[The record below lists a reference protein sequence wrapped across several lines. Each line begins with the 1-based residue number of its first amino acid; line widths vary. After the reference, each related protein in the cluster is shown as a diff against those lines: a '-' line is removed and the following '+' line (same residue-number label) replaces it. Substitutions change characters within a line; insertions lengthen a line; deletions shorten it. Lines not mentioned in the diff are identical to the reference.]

1 VAASD
6 AADIAAVMM
15 PGMAWIW
22 AGVFGVVALAS
33 AAQVVSGFGFAL
45 IATPLVAVL
54 VGPREAVVGLTI
66 VSLILVTQVAIRGR
80 GHVDRSAVVVM
91 SASAIAGMPLG
102 LLVLTRAD
110 EQILTLIIAIVVIAF
125 SILLWRGLPL
135 PGGRGA
141 DVVAGFTA
149 GILSTSTGTSG
160 PPVVIALSRE
170 LSEPS
175 RFRSTISAIFLIQGS
190 AALVAFALGEQITS
204 DALAVALAGLPGLML
219 GSIVGERGFRRL
231 DAPTFRRV
239 VLGILFVSGVVA
251 LFGALWS

>member
-1 VAASD
+1 MRRHRGCDD
-6 AADIAAVMM
+6 A
-15 PGMAWIW
+15 GMAWIW
-22 AGVFGVVALAS
+22 VAVSGVVALAS

-66 VSLILVTQVAIRGR
+66 VSIILVAQVAIRGR
-80 GHVDRSAVVVM
+80 GHVDRSAVVLM
-91 SASAIAGMPLG
+91 SASAIVGMPLG

-125 SILLWRGLPL
+125 SILLGYGLRL
-135 PGGRGA
+135 PGGRGV

-160 PPVVIALSRE
+160 PPVVIVLSRA

-190 AALVAFALGEQITS
+190 AAMVAFALGDQITS
-204 DALAVALAGLPGLML
+204 DALAVTLAGLPGLVL

-231 DAPTFRRV
+231 DASTFRTV
-239 VLGILFVSGVVA
+239 VLGMLFASGVVA
-251 LFGALWS
+251 LLGAVLG

>member
-1 VAASD
+1 MRGHRGCDD
-6 AADIAAVMM
+6 A
-15 PGMAWIW
+15 GMAWIW
-22 AGVFGVVALAS
+22 VAVSGVVALAS

-66 VSLILVTQVAIRGR
+66 VSIVLAAQVAIRGR
-80 GHVDRSAVVVM
+80 GHVDRSAVVLM
-91 SASAIAGMPLG
+91 SASAIVGMPLG

-125 SILLWRGLPL
+125 SILLGYGLRLPRG
-135 PGGRGA
+135 RRV

-190 AALVAFALGEQITS
+190 AALVAFAVGNQMS
-204 DALAVALAGLPGLML
+204 PDALAVALAGVPGLVL
-219 GSIVGERGFRRL
+219 GSVVGELGFRRL
-231 DAPTFRRV
+231 DTPTFQRV
-239 VLGILFVSGVVA
+239 VLGMLFASGVVA
-251 LFGALWS
+251 LLGALLG

>member
-1 VAASD
+1 
-6 AADIAAVMM
+6 MR
-15 PGMAWIW
+15 GMAWIW
-22 AGVFGVVALAS
+22 VAVSGVVALAS

-66 VSLILVTQVAIRGR
+66 VSIVLVAQVAIRGR
-80 GHVDRSAVVVM
+80 GNVDRSAVVLM
-91 SASAIAGMPLG
+91 SASAIIGMPLG

-110 EQILTLIIAIVVIAF
+110 EQVLTLIIAIVVITF
-125 SILLWRGLPL
+125 SILLGYGLRL
-135 PGGRGA
+135 PGGRGL

-160 PPVVIALSRE
+160 PPVVIALSRA

-190 AALVAFALGEQITS
+190 AALVAFAVGDQIS
-204 DALAVALAGLPGLML
+204 QDALAVALAGVPGLVV

-231 DAPTFRRV
+231 DASTFRTV
-239 VLGILFVSGVVA
+239 VLGMLFVSGVVA
-251 LFGALWS
+251 LLGAVWS

>member
-1 VAASD
+1 
-6 AADIAAVMM
+6 MT
-15 PGMAWIW
+15 WIW
-22 AGVFGVVALAS
+22 VGVSGVVAIAS

-66 VSLILVTQVAIRGR
+66 VSLILVTQVAIRAR
-80 GHVDRSAVVVM
+80 GHVVRSAVALM
-91 SASAIAGMPLG
+91 SASAIVGMPLG

-125 SILLWRGLPL
+125 SILLWHGLRL

-190 AALVAFALGEQITS
+190 AALVAFAVGDQIS
-204 DALAVALAGLPGLML
+204 QDALAVALAGLPGLVL

-231 DAPTFRRV
+231 DASTFRTV
-239 VLGILFVSGVVA
+239 VLGLLFVSGLVA
-251 LFGALWS
+251 LLGAVFG